1 MVESINKS
9 GRFVPDSIR
18 KIYNDWGIL
27 SIDDWGDEL
36 PQQEPTV
43 TTPTP
48 ATQSI
53 DGGLEGLVE
62 SAIGEIS
69 NIISPATASAAQMNI
84 EFPEQ
89 HTVQSGDTLGAISQ
103 QYGLSFEELSSIN
116 PQIQDVNKIGI
127 GDVINVV
134 MPTESE
140 PMNLSEAPLPE
151 LGTEEVNID
160 IEEQEMIIHLGK
172 WHYVGSDST
181 EEGREGWGE
190 RAERVFVE
198 IANGSLSS
206 EKEENLNHL
215 LTFTEEALGTA
226 FQVEMETLGL
236 DVKHIKQMMI
246 ATYAGETNVGTN
258 VAPSGSGA
266 VGELQVTAETFKS
279 VLDERQFG
287 KKAAGMINISLDEL
301 KGMNQRT
308 LRALLTNN
316 KEINFLVSIA
326 KWMQLLKARLDDIGE
341 TGIGEVEETGITQT
355 SPPVTQ
361 SKAIESIVK
370 ESIVKK
376 KDNLFKTLGKLSRK
390 ALTEAVPDNLRFFA
404 SYLKDNNMLASLG
417 LGRRKPVVTE
427 EALSE
432 GVQSVL
438 KQAVKKAMAEG
449 RNYVDYSDYPDTSF
463 GMSIPAIVATAG
475 RKSSEYADA
484 RKRYPSGWKGIAQ
497 LLMDSFDDSVAAATT
512 IGGFQ
517 FKIENGNVI
526 ITDIYDFSRFKSKQN
541 SAYAEVRSSVETSK
555 GEIAYNIKAN
565 LGKLA

>member
-36 PQQEPTV
+36 SQQEPVV

-69 NIISPATASAAQMNI
+69 NIVSPTSASAQMNI

-103 QYGLSFEELSSIN
+103 QYGLSLEELSSIN

-140 PMNLSEAPLPE
+140 PMNLSEAPVPE

-181 EEGREGWGE
+181 EAGREGWGE
-190 RAERVFVE
+190 RAERVFAE

-215 LTFTEEALGTA
+215 LTFTEEALGTV
-226 FQVEMETLGL
+226 FQVEMETLGI

-287 KKAAGMINISLDEL
+287 TNAAEMINISLDEL

-432 GVQSVL
+432 GVHSVL

-517 FKIENGNVI
+517 FKIENGNAI
-526 ITDIYDFSRFKSKQN
+526 ITDIYNFSRFKSKQN

-555 GEIAYNIKAN
+555 GEVVYDIKAN

>member
-181 EEGREGWGE
+181 EAGREGWGE
-190 RAERVFVE
+190 RAERVFAE

-287 KKAAGMINISLDEL
+287 NKAAEMINISLDEL

-326 KWMQLLKARLDDIGE
+326 KWMQLLKARLDDKGE
-341 TGIGEVEETGITQT
+341 TGIGEVEEAGITQT
-355 SPPVTQ
+355 LPPVAPP
-361 SKAIESIVK
+361 KAIK
-370 ESIVKK
+370 SIVKK

-417 LGRRKPVVTE
+417 LGRKKPVITE

-438 KQAVKKAMAEG
+438 KQAVKKAISEG

>member
-1 MVESINKS
+1 MVESRS
-9 GRFVPDSIR
+9 TLGRFVPDSIR
-18 KIYNDWGIL
+18 KIYNDWEIL
-27 SIDDWGDEL
+27 SFDDWGDEL
-36 PQQEPTV
+36 SQQEPIV

-48 ATQSI
+48 AAKST
-53 DGGLEGLVE
+53 DGGLGSLVE

-69 NIISPATASAAQMNI
+69 NIISPQMNI

-103 QYGLSFEELSSIN
+103 QYGLSLEELSSIN

-134 MPTESE
+134 MPIESE
-140 PMNLSEAPLPE
+140 PMNVSYGDQEPPV
-151 LGTEEVNID
+151 EERNID
-160 IEEQEMIIHLGK
+160 IEEQIIHLGK
-172 WHYVGSDST
+172 WHYVGSEST
-181 EEGREGWGE
+181 EAGREGWGE
-190 RAERVFVE
+190 RAERVFAE
-198 IANGSLSS
+198 IADGSLSP
-206 EKEENLNHL
+206 EKEANLNHL
-215 LTFTEEALGTA
+215 LTFTEEALGTV
-226 FQVEMETLGL
+226 FQVEMETLGI

-287 KKAAGMINISLDEL
+287 TNAAEMINISLDEL

-438 KQAVKKAMAEG
+438 KQAVKKAISEG

-484 RKRYPSGWKGIAQ
+484 RKRYPSGWKGMAQ

-517 FKIENGNVI
+517 FKIENGNAI
-526 ITDIYDFSRFKSKQN
+526 ITDIYNFSRFKSKQN

-555 GEIAYNIKAN
+555 GEVVYDIKAN